1 MSGIQLGADGGRYA
15 DVAIVGGGLS
25 GALLAM
31 QLLHRPG
38 PRRIVICEPR
48 AQVGRGEAYSAV
60 ALSHTLNGNAA
71 RMSIDPDAPDDLT
84 HWLTAY
90 IDGGGWPESALQ
102 QVPVAQLFPP
112 REVFGTYARQRLAEA
127 LASSPGSTLEHAQA
141 EVVDLCINEQGATLV
156 LEGGVQWQAAR
167 VVLATGVF
175 TAVRTQRT
183 GNAAFSGLDPWDIQA
198 MAALPKDGR
207 VIIVGAGL
215 TMIDALLSLEQ
226 AGHQGP
232 IQVFSRHGLLPQ
244 PRRQPPDW
252 EDFLAHWEGPATP
265 RALSTELRRHCR
277 LAAEQGVDWQAPLD
291 TVRAHVGR
299 LWHQASEFHQ
309 RQFVR
314 HLRPW
319 WESHHHRSPPQG
331 AALLQRLRTEGR
343 LSIEA
348 ASLQSVV
355 STTQGVQLALRRRGE
370 AATCLIEGAAVINS
384 SGIEYD
390 WRRVA
395 KPLPQRLL
403 AQGLVKPGPLALG
416 IDADDGG
423 AVRDAAGQASSVL
436 FSLGPPLRGL
446 WWESTAVT
454 DVAAQAKAL
463 AIRLA
468 STVSN
473 LLPR

>member
-1 MSGIQLGADGGRYA
+1 MRTMDISNHTGQHA
-15 DVAIVGGGLS
+15 DVAIIGGGLS

-31 QLLHRPG
+31 QLLRRPG

-84 HWLTAY
+84 HWLTAF
-90 IDGGGWPESALQ
+90 IDGGGWPASALQ
-102 QVPVAQLFPP
+102 RVPVAQLFPP
-112 REVFGTYARQRLAEA
+112 RGVFGTYARQRLTEA
-127 LASSPGSTLEHAQA
+127 LASSPGSTLEHVRA
-141 EVVDLCINEQGATLV
+141 EVVDLRMHEQGAALV
-156 LEGGVQWQAAR
+156 LENGTQWQAAR

-175 TAVRTQRT
+175 TAARTQRT
-183 GNAAFSGLDPWDIQA
+183 GDATFSGLDPWDIPA
-198 MAALPKDGR
+198 MATLPKDGR
-207 VIIVGAGL
+207 VMIVGAGL

-252 EDFLAHWEGPATP
+252 EDFLAQWRGPATP
-265 RALSTELRRHCR
+265 RALSAELRRHCR

-331 AALLQRLRTEGR
+331 AALLQRLLADGR

-348 ASLQSVV
+348 ASLQNIV
-355 STTQGVQLALRRRGE
+355 SMPNGVQLALKRRGE
-370 AATCLIEGAAVINS
+370 AVTRLIEGAAVINS

-423 AVRDAAGQASSVL
+423 AVKDAVGQASTVL

-463 AIRLA
+463 AIRLTCVEA
-468 STVSN
+468 VRLS
-473 LLPR
+473 